1 MGSHISNTDSRGLPV
16 DHDGVALEY
25 GVGDGL
31 GVPFAVSSSVFKEL
45 MREESISVDLQHCES
60 SPVEDNGLPSVYAE
74 DRGAVGCLG
83 LEIGTVRPSSLGH
96 IPIAV
101 SDVDSEPEEELPF
114 TEDEIAAMER
124 YTVNP
129 VARAA
134 FVINKNEREELF
146 ALRRKLME
154 IDTALK
160 KKGLSMVD
168 LEKEELLS
176 EARSNSGLSSRFI
189 QGRDEYGLPIFSNS
203 AGTSDASKVF
213 VDLSERNKN
222 CIGGEPSRTIE
233 GKSSENLER
242 VKASVLDG
250 QGTKLEDAKGA
261 AGSTIVSPPDE
272 VLMKGNEKLKFC
284 IVGSLTKGVLSYSR
298 ICKFAHGAWD
308 KYGLVHVA
316 QKDNRTFI
324 FKFDS
329 EESMHNALARGTWYI
344 DKQPMLVNAWG
355 AKVGSVKTI
364 PLWVK
369 FEKVPDCYWTVEGL
383 GSLSSAIGPPIGAD
397 ALTSQLEILPFAKMC
412 VQYTIGNA
420 LPSLLQALDLDPSSG
435 EKSVVDV
442 VVSYPNK
449 PLVCTACKTLGHLV
463 GACPM
468 AIRKWV
474 RKEKPELE
482 TPLPAVASP
491 GPNPADPSIEDPPIG
506 QPKDCSALD
515 SEEGTW
521 QTVKKKKG
529 HSPAPLADSP
539 SPSPLN
545 TFKNLR
551 KIDEVEGKKFLGK
564 QLSPNLSK
572 SQLKRLKRTKGSSSP
587 PFH

>member
-1 MGSHISNTDSRGLPV
+1 MWSKSTLIVVEID
-16 DHDGVALEY
+16 
-25 GVGDGL
+25 
-31 GVPFAVSSSVFKEL
+31 FKL
-45 MREESISVDLQHCES
+45 HCES

-124 YTVNP
+124 DYP
-129 VARAA
+129 WW
-134 FVINKNEREELF
+134 IGK
-146 ALRRKLME
+146 RRSSLVRLGL
-154 IDTALK
+154 TRGSQV
-160 KKGLSMVD
+160 GLS
-168 LEKEELLS
+168 
-176 EARSNSGLSSRFI
+176 
-189 QGRDEYGLPIFSNS
+189 RDVMNMGLPIFSNS

-233 GKSSENLER
+233 GKSQDTPLKSWSQI
-242 VKASVLDG
+242 VKDKSPVVE
-250 QGTKLEDAKGA
+250 KLKFKYVPYPE
-261 AGSTIVSPPDE
+261 GSTIVSPPDE

-383 GSLSSAIGPPIGAD
+383 GSLASAIGPPIGAD

-521 QTVKKKKG
+521 QTVKKEKR
-529 HSPAPLADSP
+529 A
-539 SPSPLN
+539 
-545 TFKNLR
+545 
-551 KIDEVEGKKFLGK
+551 
-564 QLSPNLSK
+564 LSCSFG
-572 SQLKRLKRTKGSSSP
+572 RF
-587 PFH
+587 PFS